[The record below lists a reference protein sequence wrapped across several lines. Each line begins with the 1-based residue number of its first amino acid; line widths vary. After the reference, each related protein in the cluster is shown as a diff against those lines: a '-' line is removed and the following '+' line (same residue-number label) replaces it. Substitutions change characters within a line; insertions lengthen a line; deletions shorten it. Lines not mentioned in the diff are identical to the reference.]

1 MAKIKIDKSKVRVY
15 NIVQNETGEVYKSS
29 DGKFEWYSW
38 VGAVVAVIGL
48 AFLRHDP
55 YWANADVVLNRGI

>member
-15 NIVQNETGEVYKSS
+15 NILQNETGEVYHSP

-48 AFLRHDP
+48 AFLLKDP
-55 YWANADVVLNRGI
+55 YWGNSDVVLNHGV